1 MGEGAADQWA
11 RARVLGTREAGHHQ
25 ARAGIDRGYKGMGH
39 TATISGMDA
48 VHIWAGGHH
57 GMARRRMA
65 DDVGHLLGIADEWRH
80 FAKAHRIERW
90 RCCRGKDSDVVDHG
104 HCWLWLW
111 L

>member
-1 MGEGAADQWA
+1 
-11 RARVLGTREAGHHQ
+11 
-25 ARAGIDRGYKGMGH
+25 
-39 TATISGMDA
+39 
-48 VHIWAGGHH
+48 
-57 GMARRRMA
+57 MA